1 MYYVLFSSCCL
12 SDVSDDISEFLNFK
26 VVVDNMLIKAC
37 RLI

>member
-12 SDVSDDISEFLNFK
+12 FDVLDDVSEFLNFK
-26 VVVDNMLIKAC
+26 VVDNMLIKAC